1 MPISGPDI
9 LLYEKMDRIVVM
21 TINRPE
27 RMNAISQELR
37 ERLEE
42 AWVKFRDDEDSWMCI
57 LTGAGDKVFCAGAD
71 LAFMSD
77 ISRKTDEDLQSEAT
91 RFFDC
96 FESLYRLPIPVICY
110 AHGTVHGGANGLLA
124 ASDFV
129 LSTVDTRFSFSEVSL
144 GLVPAT
150 VAPFVL
156 RRMGSVKTRQSMI
169 SGKVMD
175 GIEAFSGGLVDHL
188 VSHEQAD
195 MEIEKLTGMI
205 KENAP
210 GAVMMTKKLLVDIE
224 HREINGE
231 LRALTAEMIARAR
244 RSDEAVEGLDAFFS
258 KRIPNWK
265 TRNNGNRPDTDR
277 EQG

>member
-1 MPISGPDI
+1 
-9 LLYEKMDRIVVM
+9 MDM
-21 TINRPE
+21 NTIEFSIKDQVAYLWLNRPDK
-27 RMNAISQELR
+27 RNALNTAMLAELLSFFESISRQKEARVLVLR
-37 ERLEE
+37 GR
-42 AWVKFRDDEDSWMCI
+42 
-57 LTGAGDKVFCAGAD
+57 GKVFCAGAD

-77 ISRKTDEDLQSEAT
+77 ISKKSDEDLQSEAT

-129 LSTVDTRFSFSEVSL
+129 LSTEDTRFSFSEVSL

-156 RRMGSVKTRQSMI
+156 RRMGTVRARQCMI

-195 MEIEKLTGMI
+195 MEIEKLTGLL

-224 HREINGE
+224 HKEISGE

-244 RSDEAVEGLDAFFS
+244 RSDEAAEGLDAFFS
-258 KRIPNWK
+258 KRIPNW
-265 TRNNGNRPDTDR
+265 RNKG
-277 EQG
+277 